1 MWPYTT
7 AGIPDDAFE
16 RMPGIPLSP
25 KEVRVLIISQLRL
38 RADSCLWDV
47 GAGTGTIAIEAAFAC
62 AQVIAIERDPEVAE
76 LTRRNCTRFERA
88 NVSVVEGTAPLI
100 FAQLADRPDRVLL
113 EGGNPLDETLKQC
126 WQMLKPE
133 GRLVAIAG
141 SLEALFT
148 LSAGL
153 SAVQA
158 RQIEVVQAAVN
169 RLELKG
175 RSQRLVPLDPMF
187 ILSGVKVD

>member
-38 RADSCLWDV
+38 QAESCLWDV

-62 AQVIAIERDPEVAE
+62 AHVIAIERDPEVAE
-76 LTRRNCTRFERA
+76 LTRRNCARFERP
-88 NVSVVEGTAPLI
+88 NVSIVEGTAPEI
-100 FAQLADRPDRVLL
+100 FGPLTRRPDRVLL
-113 EGGNPLDETLKQC
+113 EGGNPLDETLKQG

-153 SAVQA
+153 ASVQA
-158 RQIEVVQAAVN
+158 RHVEVIQAAIN

-175 RSQRLVPLDPMF
+175 RTQRLIPLDPLF